1 MYAGFNGD
9 LGRYLHKHIKKI
21 SSKYTREELMIQF
34 MYGNTQQQATPSGFP
49 LKKLLGG
56 ALLGAALATSPVAM
70 ADVLTFNNLDNQF
83 IGHGDSF
90 DFANFSL
97 TGISNV
103 TGASPGDLVGAI
115 FNGSDPAS
123 CGQAC
128 PTNNPNNY
136 YAALNDG
143 IVYLDPLKSG
153 GTVSLQG
160 FDASFIGYAQ
170 GASYPAVAGLLRVQ
184 GFYADGTSLY
194 ETYQLGG
201 PVGGSFQ
208 FQHFDTSAGFSSQRF
223 DSLAFFGFT
232 CNTSGSCNAFNSNK
246 GQFALDNIIAS
257 VPEPSTY
264 AMMLLGLAGI
274 AFVARRRKQA

>member
-1 MYAGFNGD
+1 M
-9 LGRYLHKHIKKI
+9 
-21 SSKYTREELMIQF
+21 SQF
-34 MYGNTQQQATPSGFP
+34 MSGTAQHQATPSGFP
-49 LKKLLGG
+49 FKKLLAG
-56 ALLGAALATSPVAM
+56 AMLGAALAYAPAAM
-70 ADVLTFNNLDNQF
+70 ADVITFNNLDNQF
-83 IGHGDSF
+83 VGHGDSF

-103 TGASPGDLVGAI
+103 PGASPGELVGAI

-143 IVYLDPLKSG
+143 YVSLDPLKA
-153 GTVSLQG
+153 GTSFSLQG

-184 GFYADGTSLY
+184 GFYADGSSLY

-201 PVGGSFQ
+201 PVAGSFQ
-208 FQHFDTSAGFSSQRF
+208 FQHFDTSTNFSSQRF
-223 DSLAFFGFT
+223 ESLAFFGFT
-232 CNTSGSCNAFNSNK
+232 CNTTGSCNAFNSNK
-246 GQFALDNIIAS
+246 GQFALDSIVVS

-274 AFVARRRKQA
+274 GFVARRRKQA